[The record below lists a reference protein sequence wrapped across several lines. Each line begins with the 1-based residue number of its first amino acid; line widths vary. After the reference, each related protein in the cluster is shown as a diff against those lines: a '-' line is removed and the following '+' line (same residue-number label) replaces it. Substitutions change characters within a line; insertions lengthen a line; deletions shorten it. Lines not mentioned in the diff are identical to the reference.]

1 MSLTLETLQHDLESS
16 QDLRLVSGRAGLT
29 RELDSPDLNRPGLAM
44 SGFLDYFPAERL
56 QIVGKT
62 EVTFWNTLAPKLR
75 KERLRDIFRMKPAG
89 FVVCH
94 DQPPPKDLCEMAEN
108 AGVAV
113 FATPVPT
120 MKFLTDLMLY
130 LEERLAPSVTIHGSL
145 VDVFGVGVLL
155 FGESGIGKSEC
166 ALALL
171 DKGHRLC
178 ADDVVE
184 MRRTPEK
191 TLLGGGIKQL
201 GYHMEIRGLGIM
213 DIQGLFGAR
222 GVRERKLVE
231 LVVQLVQW
239 EPGQTY
245 DRTGLD
251 DLTHTILDVA
261 LPLHK
266 LPVRP
271 GRNLAVLVEVAAMN
285 WRLKQMGV
293 NSAER
298 LSEQILRDLKRDPGK
313 ASPRVT
319 AGARRKRNE
328 ER

>member
-1 MSLTLETLQHDLESS
+1 MPLTLETLQRDLEST
-16 QDLRLVSGRAGLT
+16 QELRLVSGRGGLS

-94 DQPPPKDLCEMAEN
+94 AQPPPKDLCEMAEEG
-108 AGVAV
+108 GVAV

-251 DLTHTILDVA
+251 EPTHTILDVA
-261 LPLHK
+261 LPLHT

-298 LSEQILRDLKRDPGK
+298 LSEQILRDLKRDPEK
-313 ASPRVT
+313 ASPRVST
-319 AGARRKRNE
+319 GARRKRNE